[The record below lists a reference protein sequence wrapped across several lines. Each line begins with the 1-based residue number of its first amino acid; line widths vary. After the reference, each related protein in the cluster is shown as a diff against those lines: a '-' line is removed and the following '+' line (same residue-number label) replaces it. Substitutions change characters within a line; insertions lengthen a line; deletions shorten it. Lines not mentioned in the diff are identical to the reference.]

1 VKILFVGDV
10 VGSPGRSVL
19 AGALPFLCA
28 QRKAPGLEGFGE
40 GFDFVVVNCEN
51 AAAGK
56 GMTGKIMEEL
66 FALGVH
72 GMTSGNHIWD
82 KNVFY
87 PVLIDETRV
96 IRPANYPAECPG
108 TGYTVLERN
117 GKKLGLL
124 NLQGRVFMP
133 PIDCPFRAADAAL
146 GELKELK
153 ENEGNVPL
161 LVDFHAEAT
170 SEKKALAVYLDGRVS
185 AVVGTHTH
193 VQTADEQILP
203 GGTAYI
209 SDVGMT
215 GGHGGIIGVKTETVM
230 PRYLTGMPAKFEVCD
245 TDIRINA
252 VVIDIDD
259 ESGRAVGIVRINEGA
274 NPANGSG
281 GVA

>member
-1 VKILFVGDV
+1 MRILFVGDI

-19 AGALPFLCA
+19 AKSLPSLRS
-28 QRKAPGLEGFGE
+28 QWE

-56 GMTGKIMEEL
+56 GMTEKVMGEL
-66 FALGVH
+66 FATGVH

-82 KNVFY
+82 KNIFY
-87 PVLIDETRV
+87 PILASETRV
-96 IRPANYPAECPG
+96 IRPANYPPGCPG
-108 TGYTVLERN
+108 AGYTIIEHN
-117 GKKLGLL
+117 GKRLGLL

-133 PIDCPFRAADAAL
+133 PLDCPFRAADAAL
-146 GELKELK
+146 DDLEKSASV
-153 ENEGNVPL
+153 NIPVV
-161 LVDFHAEAT
+161 VDFHAEAT

-185 AVVGTHTH
+185 ALLGTHTH

-203 GGTAYI
+203 HGTAYI

-230 PRYLTGMPAKFEVCD
+230 PRYLTGLPSKFEVCD
-245 TDIRINA
+245 SDLKINA

-259 ESGRAVGIVRINEGA
+259 DLHRATNLTRINEYVD
-274 NPANGSG
+274 SG
-281 GVA
+281 ESV

>member
-1 VKILFVGDV
+1 M
-10 VGSPGRSVL
+10 GSPGRSVL
-19 AGALPFLCA
+19 ARLLSVLSTRWQA
-28 QRKAPGLEGFGE
+28 
-40 GFDFVVVNCEN
+40 FDFVVVNCEN

-56 GMTGKIMEEL
+56 GMTGKVMEEL
-66 FALGVH
+66 FNMGVH

-87 PVLIDETRV
+87 PVLAEETRV
-96 IRPANYPAECPG
+96 IRPANYPPGCPG
-108 TGYTVLERN
+108 AGYTVLERN

-133 PIDCPFRAADAAL
+133 PLDCPFRIADSAL
-146 GELKELK
+146 EVL
-153 ENEGNVPL
+153 GNVPV

-185 AVVGTHTH
+185 ALVGTHTH
-193 VQTADEQILP
+193 VQTADDQVLP

-215 GGHGGIIGVKTETVM
+215 GGHGGIIGVRSETVL
-230 PRYLTGMPAKFEVCD
+230 PRYLTGMPSKFEVSD
-245 TDIRINA
+245 ENPIINA

-259 ESGRAVGIVRINEGA
+259 ETGRALNIVRINERA
-274 NPANGSG
+274 DLS
-281 GVA
+281 

>member
-1 VKILFVGDV
+1 MGR
-10 VGSPGRSVL
+10 PGRAAV
-19 AGALPFLCA
+19 AGALPVLRA
-28 QRKAPGLEGFGE
+28 QRKAPGLEGF
-40 GFDFVVVNCEN
+40 DFVVANCEN

-66 FALGVH
+66 FGLGVH

-82 KNVFY
+82 KNLFY

-96 IRPANYPAECPG
+96 IRPANYPPECPG
-108 TGYTVLERN
+108 IGCTVIERN

-146 GELKELK
+146 DELRERA
-153 ENEGNVPL
+153 GNVPL

-170 SEKKALAVYLDGRVS
+170 SEKRALAVYLDGRVS
-185 AVVGTHTH
+185 ALVGTHTH
-193 VQTADEQILP
+193 VQTADERILP

-209 SDVGMT
+209 SDAGMT
-215 GGHGGIIGVKTETVM
+215 GGHGGIIGVKTETAL

-245 TDIRINA
+245 SDVRINA
-252 VVIDIDD
+252 AVIDIDD
-259 ESGRAVGIVRINEGA
+259 ESGRAVGIERINESVESR
-274 NPANGSG
+274 N
-281 GVA
+281 